1 MYICRV
7 IGKEAVSASPQGL
20 LQRTLGRAAEE
31 ARWRIKDAR
40 KGARGWKARGS
51 RNWRVARETGGWLA
65 KLAGGWR
72 KYAPEML
79 FAEHEGSGGSL
90 GLWGS
95 LRLWGSLK
103 LFLEGALGLGGLYG
117 SFWGLWGSAGFV
129 RAQGGI
135 ALRFPFP
142 FTDLL

>member
-1 MYICRV
+1 M
-7 IGKEAVSASPQGL
+7 
-20 LQRTLGRAAEE
+20 LGRAQEAGRHE
-31 ARWRIKDAR
+31 AR
-40 KGARGWKARGS
+40 
-51 RNWRVARETGGWLA
+51 VTGGWLA

-79 FAEHEGSGGSL
+79 FAEHEGSGGL
-90 GLWGS
+90 YGS
-95 LRLWGSLK
+95 GGSLK

>member
-1 MYICRV
+1 M
-7 IGKEAVSASPQGL
+7 QGNRERGCFGL
-20 LQRTLGRAAEE
+20 ATGAFERTLGRAAEE
-31 ARWRIKDAR
+31 ARWRSKDAR
-40 KGARGWKARGS
+40 KGSRGWKARGS
-51 RNWRVARETGGWLA
+51 RNWRVAGQTGGWLA
-65 KLAGGWR
+65 QICAR
-72 KYAPEML
+72 NA
-79 FAEHEGSGGSL
+79 FRRTR

-129 RAQGGI
+129 RAQGGV

>member
-40 KGARGWKARGS
+40 KGARGGKARGS
-51 RNWRVARETGGWLA
+51 RNWRAAGQTGGRLA
-65 KLAGGWR
+65 QICAR
-72 KYAPEML
+72 NA
-79 FAEHEGSGGSL
+79 FRRTR

-117 SFWGLWGSAGFV
+117 SFWGLWVSAGFV

>member
-1 MYICRV
+1 M
-7 IGKEAVSASPQGL
+7 GAFE
-20 LQRTLGRAAEE
+20 RTLGRAAEE

-51 RNWRVARETGGWLA
+51 RNWRVAGANMRQKCFSQNMRALGVL
-65 KLAGGWR
+65 
-72 KYAPEML
+72 Y
-79 FAEHEGSGGSL
+79 GSG
-90 GLWGS
+90 
-95 LRLWGSLK
+95 GSLK
-103 LFLEGALGLGGLYG
+103 LFLGALGLGGLYG
-117 SFWGLWGSAGFV
+117 SFWGLRGSAGFV

>member
-51 RNWRVARETGGWLA
+51 RNWRSAGETGGWLA

-79 FAEHEGSGGSL
+79 FAEQEGSGGL
-90 GLWGS
+90 YGS
-95 LRLWGSLK
+95 GGSLK

>member
-20 LQRTLGRAAEE
+20 LQRMLGRAQEAGRHE
-31 ARWRIKDAR
+31 AR
-40 KGARGWKARGS
+40 
-51 RNWRVARETGGWLA
+51 VTGGWLA

-79 FAEHEGSGGSL
+79 FAEQEGSGGL
-90 GLWGS
+90 YGS
-95 LRLWGSLK
+95 GGSLK

-117 SFWGLWGSAGFV
+117 SFWGLLKGDLYLLNV
-129 RAQGGI
+129 RQGT
-135 ALRFPFP
+135 F
-142 FTDLL
+142 

>member
-1 MYICRV
+1 M
-7 IGKEAVSASPQGL
+7 QGNRERGCFGL
-20 LQRTLGRAAEE
+20 ATGAFA
-31 ARWRIKDAR
+31 KDAR
-40 KGARGWKARGS
+40 KGCRRGSLAHQKCSEGRKRREGTRGWKAQEAGRHEA
-51 RNWRVARETGGWLA
+51 RVTGGRLA
-65 KLAGGWR
+65 QICAR
-72 KYAPEML
+72 NA
-79 FAEHEGSGGSL
+79 FRRTR

>member
-1 MYICRV
+1 M
-7 IGKEAVSASPQGL
+7 
-20 LQRTLGRAAEE
+20 LGRAQEAGRHE
-31 ARWRIKDAR
+31 AR
-40 KGARGWKARGS
+40 
-51 RNWRVARETGGWLA
+51 VTGGRLA

-79 FAEHEGSGGSL
+79 FAEQEGSGCLYGS
-90 GLWGS
+90 G
-95 LRLWGSLK
+95 GSLK
-103 LFLEGALGLGGLYG
+103 LFLGALGLGGLYG
-117 SFWGLWGSAGFV
+117 SFWGLRGSAGFV

>member
-1 MYICRV
+1 M
-7 IGKEAVSASPQGL
+7 QGNRERGCFGL
-20 LQRTLGRAAEE
+20 ATGAFERTLGRAAEE

-40 KGARGWKARGS
+40 KGARGGKARGS
-51 RNWRVARETGGWLA
+51 RNWRVAGQTGGRLA
-65 KLAGGWR
+65 QICAR
-72 KYAPEML
+72 NA
-79 FAEHEGSGGSL
+79 FRRTR

>member
-7 IGKEAVSASPQGL
+7 IGKEAVSASPRAL
-20 LQRTLGRAAEE
+20 LKRTLGRAAEE

-51 RNWRVARETGGWLA
+51 RNWRVAGQTGGRLA
-65 KLAGGWR
+65 QICAR
-72 KYAPEML
+72 NA
-79 FAEHEGSGGSL
+79 FRRTR

-103 LFLEGALGLGGLYG
+103 LFLEGALGLDGLYG
-117 SFWGLWGSAGFV
+117 SLLRRRGSVGFV
-129 RAQGGI
+129 RAQGAN
-135 ALRFPFP
+135 ALRIRFPFTEL
-142 FTDLL
+142 F

>member
-1 MYICRV
+1 M
-7 IGKEAVSASPQGL
+7 QGNRERGCFGL
-20 LQRTLGRAAEE
+20 ATGAFERTLGRAAEE

-51 RNWRVARETGGWLA
+51 RNWRVAGANMRQKCFSQNKRA
-65 KLAGGWR
+65 
-72 KYAPEML
+72 
-79 FAEHEGSGGSL
+79 L
-90 GLWGS
+90 GVFTALGFV
-95 LRLWGSLK
+95 K

>member
-1 MYICRV
+1 M
-7 IGKEAVSASPQGL
+7 QGNRERGCFGL
-20 LQRTLGRAAEE
+20 ATGAFERTLGRAAEE

-51 RNWRVARETGGWLA
+51 RNWRVAGQTGGWLA
-65 KLAGGWR
+65 QICAR
-72 KYAPEML
+72 NA
-79 FAEHEGSGGSL
+79 FRRTR

>member
-1 MYICRV
+1 MQGNRERGCFGLATGRFCK
-7 IGKEAVSASPQGL
+7 GRSEGLQKRLAGASKM
-20 LQRTLGRAAEE
+20 LGRAQEAGRHE
-31 ARWRIKDAR
+31 AR
-40 KGARGWKARGS
+40 
-51 RNWRVARETGGWLA
+51 VTGGWLA

-79 FAEHEGSGGSL
+79 FAEQEGSGGL
-90 GLWGS
+90 YGS
-95 LRLWGSLK
+95 GGSLK

>member
-20 LQRTLGRAAEE
+20 LKGRSEGLQKRLAGAA
-31 ARWRIKDAR
+31 KM
-40 KGARGWKARGS
+40 
-51 RNWRVARETGGWLA
+51 LA

-79 FAEHEGSGGSL
+79 FAEHEGSGGL
-90 GLWGS
+90 YGS
-95 LRLWGSLK
+95 GGSLK

-117 SFWGLWGSAGFV
+117 S
-129 RAQGGI
+129 
-135 ALRFPFP
+135 
-142 FTDLL
+142 

>member
-7 IGKEAVSASPQGL
+7 IGKEAVSASPRALLKGRSEGL
-20 LQRTLGRAAEE
+20 QKRLAGASKMLGRAQE
-31 ARWRIKDAR
+31 AGRHE
-40 KGARGWKARGS
+40 
-51 RNWRVARETGGWLA
+51 ARETGGRLA

-79 FAEHEGSGGSL
+79 FAEQEGSGCLYGS
-90 GLWGS
+90 G
-95 LRLWGSLK
+95 GSLK
-103 LFLEGALGLGGLYG
+103 LFLGALGLGGLYG
-117 SFWGLWGSAGFV
+117 SFWGLRGSAGFV

>member
-1 MYICRV
+1 M
-7 IGKEAVSASPQGL
+7 GAFA
-20 LQRTLGRAAEE
+20 
-31 ARWRIKDAR
+31 KDAR
-40 KGARGWKARGS
+40 KGCRRGS
-51 RNWRVARETGGWLA
+51 LAHQRCSEGRKRREGTRLA

-79 FAEHEGSGGSL
+79 FAEQEGSGGL
-90 GLWGS
+90 YGS
-95 LRLWGSLK
+95 GGSLK